1 MNIKYS
7 IAALSTAVLLISGCA
22 VASENSSTNNS
33 MQNSS
38 ISKKGMM
45 KPPFGGLAD
54 VSYAHN
60 LWNELQS
67 RGFNTTDSK
76 LYTGGPPHG
85 KVREVLEGKIN
96 GNLVVVKRNY
106 RGKSITVAKVSADR
120 AKYLKSITVM
130 AKRPGYDPADK
141 DWFWVKYAP
150 NGTIM
155 KNPKGMKLA
164 GKVAKGMA
172 KGCISCHAGASGND
186 FLFIQDKN
194 ISPKATLIGSM

>member
-1 MNIKYS
+1 MNMKYFG
-7 IAALSTAVLLISGCA
+7 IILGATVLMSSYA
-22 VASENSSTNNS
+22 VASCGGNNHP
-33 MQNSS
+33 MKNLMV
-38 ISKKGMM
+38 KKTMI
-45 KPPFGGLAD
+45 KTPPFGGSSD
-54 VSYAHN
+54 VVYAHN
-60 LWNELQS
+60 LWKQLQK
-67 RGFNTTDSK
+67 RGFNSTDSK

-85 KVREVLEGKIN
+85 KVREVLEGKID

-106 RGKSITVAKVSADR
+106 RGKSITVAKVASNR

-150 NGTIM
+150 NGKIM
-155 KNPKGMKLA
+155 KNKKGMKLA
-164 GKVAKGMA
+164 GRIAKGMA
-172 KGCISCHAGASGND
+172 KGCIACHAGASGND